1 MPTAFTKLDSQA
13 QQAFGPLSPSAAF
26 LQLRG
31 VSRNQEVLMSFGL
44 HLLNFRWPGNF
55 TSRVFHGVFFPNKGI
70 RNIGKMQK
78 NNCISIV
85 NTLQYG
91 TLESLQGTKKTTSCA
106 CVIHPSQPFPLFR
119 KRLSLALYNQ
129 FEHPEGTEVGGSD
142 WEEVK
147 EIYAEARA

>member
-1 MPTAFTKLDSQA
+1 MEF
-13 QQAFGPLSPSAAF
+13 
-26 LQLRG
+26 
-31 VSRNQEVLMSFGL
+31 
-44 HLLNFRWPGNF
+44 
-55 TSRVFHGVFFPNKGI
+55 FFPNKGI

-91 TLESLQGTKKTTSCA
+91 TLESLQGTKKNPSCA